1 MTHAKPPLPNDPEFA
16 LGEQVL
22 YSAHPAMFRNHPIG
36 FILSLLLAPVGI
48 GLVILLFWWL
58 QVKATS
64 LTVTDRR
71 VSMRTGILSKNLNDI
86 FHNDVRN
93 IRINQT
99 LFQRFFRTGSI
110 GISSSGQS
118 GIEIEVAGLPD
129 PERIKGIID
138 RYR

>member
-1 MTHAKPPLPNDPEFA
+1 MVKEHSAPDPEFA
-16 LGEQVL
+16 LGEQIH
-22 YSAHPAMFRNHPIG
+22 YRAHPAMFRNHPVG
-36 FILSLLLAPVGI
+36 FLLCLLLAPLGVG
-48 GLVILLFWWL
+48 LLILFFWWL

-71 VSMRTGILSKNLNDI
+71 VSMRTGLLSKNLNDI
-86 FHNDVRN
+86 FHTDIRN
-93 IRINQT
+93 IRFSQT
-99 LFQRFFRTGSI
+99 LFQRIFNTGTI

-129 PERIKGIID
+129 PERIKSIID